1 MGEKLLMLKCEL
13 DCISQKGLLCCIL
26 KLSDQKKFSVMI
38 QMHNGKTILK
48 TNYVLA
54 NLPAMIHFQFMVLIH
69 GLHFLLLITL
79 GGFGIPIVGIPC

>member
-1 MGEKLLMLKCEL
+1 
-13 DCISQKGLLCCIL
+13 
-26 KLSDQKKFSVMI
+26 MI